1 MGGWSLEGR
10 KRFLTIQKKVSKVR
24 HKTRT
29 AEIEKWAL
37 GEIQRLNKIGVKTP
51 GGDSGRVAQDFE
63 GKDDELED
71 FLCESDGETV
81 DPDDEDSDLE
91 VISEEYQPVRVA
103 KKARRSRGESEEGEN
118 WEE

>member
-1 MGGWSLEGR
+1 M
-10 KRFLTIQKKVSKVR
+10 
-24 HKTRT
+24 
-29 AEIEKWAL
+29 
-37 GEIQRLNKIGVKTP
+37 GEIQHLNKIGVKTP

-81 DPDDEDSDLE
+81 DPDAEDSDLKE
-91 VISEEYQPVRVA
+91 ISKEYQPVRVA
-103 KKARRSRGESEEGEN
+103 KKACRSWGESEEGEN

>member
-1 MGGWSLEGR
+1 M
-10 KRFLTIQKKVSKVR
+10 R

-37 GEIQRLNKIGVKTP
+37 CEIQRLNKIGVKTP

-63 GKDDELED
+63 GKDDELEN

-81 DPDDEDSDLE
+81 DPDAEDSDLE
-91 VISEEYQPVRVA
+91 EVSKEYQPVCVA
-103 KKARRSRGESEEGEN
+103 K
-118 WEE
+118 